1 MTEAPVKTAADFVL
15 PPNVVSKV
23 DLARMVSD
31 LERVDDEMTTAGIR
45 AGGAAVPMS
54 AMSEQLES
62 FLNLNSIQITDDHQ
76 RMDLIQ
82 HLRKLKDSV
91 PIIHMT
97 FATQADRDSLQQ
109 LAQWLRTEIHPQAV
123 IGVGLQPGLVAG
135 VYVRTPNHIHD
146 LSIRGR
152 LESSR
157 GVLVQELE
165 ALSGAK

>member
-1 MTEAPVKTAADFVL
+1 MTETPVKTATDFAL

-45 AGGAAVPMS
+45 AGGAAVPVLP
-54 AMSEQLES
+54 MSEQLEN
-62 FLNLNSIQITDDHQ
+62 FLSLNSLEITDDRQ

-82 HLRKLKDSV
+82 HLRKLKDTV

-97 FATQADRDSLQQ
+97 FAVQADRESLGQ
-109 LAQWLRTEIHPQAV
+109 LAQWLRTSIHPQAV

-152 LESSR
+152 LEASR
-157 GVLVQELE
+157 GVLVQEME
-165 ALSGAK
+165 ALRGAK

>member
-1 MTEAPVKTAADFVL
+1 MTETPVKTATDFVL

-45 AGGAAVPMS
+45 AGGTAVPAP

-62 FLNLNSIQITDDHQ
+62 FLNTNNLQITDDRE
-76 RMDLIQ
+76 RMDLIH
-82 HLRKLKDSV
+82 HLRGLKDSA

-97 FATQADRDSLQQ
+97 FAVQADRDSLQQ
-109 LAQWLRTEIHPQAV
+109 LAQWLRTSVHPQAV
-123 IGVGLQPGLVAG
+123 IDVGLQPGLVAG

-146 LSIRGR
+146 LSIRGK

-165 ALSGAK
+165 ALHGAR

>member
-1 MTEAPVKTAADFVL
+1 
-15 PPNVVSKV
+15 
-23 DLARMVSD
+23 
-31 LERVDDEMTTAGIR
+31 
-45 AGGAAVPMS
+45 
-54 AMSEQLES
+54 
-62 FLNLNSIQITDDHQ
+62 
-76 RMDLIQ
+76 MDLIQ

-109 LAQWLRTEIHPQAV
+109 LAQWLRTEVHPQAV
-123 IGVGLQPGLVAG
+123 IGVGLQPALVAG

-146 LSIRGR
+146 LTIRGK